1 MFFGK
6 RIFKIFFWN
15 FSIPFFSTVYL
26 LIQNRPQ
33 FRFGGLRT
41 EKVVGIK
48 SDKWGW
54 YESISKHNSRDATTQ
69 IFMNNMFKTLLW
81 YLEHASYLDQLHFT
95 VFQNHFVYFFLE
107 VFGRSS
113 LFWTPLYIGRLRYS
127 YGLYEFGKPLMHVCF
142 GCLQGRITLSKPLFS
157 ISTYFFHQ
165 KIVFYLSIFS
175 FKISTDY
182 QIIRQVW
189 NSYKC
194 LLKVKS
200 NHTMYEYTNLI
211 LGGWVWRL
219 VSTSQKKKRS
229 MRAFGQISDNIF
241 CIALLF
247 YY

>member
-1 MFFGK
+1 MKAFPSTIQEMRLPKYSWIICSRRYFGIWSMQAISINFTL
-6 RIFKIFFWN
+6 RFSKIILCF
-15 FSIPFFSTVYL
+15 
-26 LIQNRPQ
+26 
-33 FRFGGLRT
+33 
-41 EKVVGIK
+41 
-48 SDKWGW
+48 
-54 YESISKHNSRDATTQ
+54 
-69 IFMNNMFKTLLW
+69 
-81 YLEHASYLDQLHFT
+81 
-95 VFQNHFVYFFLE
+95 FFLE